1 MSRNE
6 CGLVTKS
13 KEKMNAIVFSGYND
27 YDTRQIARIVKRYQ
41 ELRSAVEVVA
51 TRFDRV
57 SGNDSKTGKEEI
69 LCALVDVDRAMT
81 QLSPRQKAVIG
92 MMEQGYQCDEICSL
106 LGIGVATV
114 KFHARQGIFR
124 LATYLN
130 SH

>member
-6 CGLVTKS
+6 SRSVTKT
-13 KEKMNAIVFSGYND
+13 KEKMNAIVFSSYND

-41 ELRSAVEVVA
+41 ELRSVVEVVS
-51 TRFDRV
+51 TRYDRV

-81 QLSPRQKAVIG
+81 QLSPRQRAVISLL
-92 MMEQGYQCDEICSL
+92 EQGYQGDEICSL
-106 LGIGVATV
+106 LGIGIATV
-114 KFHARQGIFR
+114 KFHTRQGIFR